1 MKLKGGA
8 AGSVTMTFDQPEAEL
23 LREIPVQLRM
33 LYESDTADP
42 ARERLFPRAYLDP
55 TEEEAEQQWAALMH
69 PELLR
74 QRLEG
79 LNAVLATLD
88 AGEVKGKKLRVILTA
103 DDVSMWLAVLND
115 ARLAFGTRLEIS
127 DDDDVYEFHTN
138 DPLAAERAAYVWLT
152 NLQGALVEVLLGTLP
167 D

>member
-1 MKLKGGA
+1 MRLKGGD
-8 AGSVTMTFDQPEAEL
+8 AGSVVMTFDQPEAEL

-55 TEEEAEQQWAALMH
+55 TEEEAEQQWRALMH

-79 LNAVLATLD
+79 LDAVLATLD
-88 AGEVKGKKLRVILTA
+88 AGEVKGKRLRVTLLP

-127 DDDDVYEFHTN
+127 DDDDVYEFRPN
-138 DPLAAERAAYVWLT
+138 DPLAPERAAYVWLT
-152 NLQGALVEVLLGTLP
+152 NLQGALVEALLGTLP

>member
-1 MKLKGGA
+1 MKFKGGH
-8 AGSVTMTFDQPEAEL
+8 AGSIVLTFDEPEVGL
-23 LREIPVQLRM
+23 LREVPRQLRM
-33 LYESDTADP
+33 LYESDAGDP
-42 ARERLFPRAYLDP
+42 ARDRLFPRAYLDP

-79 LNAVLATLD
+79 LDALLATLD
-88 AGEVKGKKLRVILTA
+88 AGEVKGKRLRVTLVP
-103 DDVSMWLAVLND
+103 DDVTMWLAVLND

-127 DDDDVYEFHTN
+127 DDDDVYEFRPD

-152 NLQGALVEVLLGTLP
+152 NLQGALVEVMLGTLP